1 MGQAHIVI
9 HQSIRQAVEE
19 VAKILSEA
27 ELDVGTLH
35 RIETPLL
42 PAGYHGVMSV
52 VIQNGEVSFK
62 RDEDT

>member
-9 HQSIRQAVEE
+9 NPSIRQAVEE

-27 ELDVGTLH
+27 QIDVGTLH

-42 PAGYHGVMSV
+42 PDGYHGVMNV
-52 VIQNGEVSFK
+52 VIRDGNVSFK